1 MLTTTV
7 LILLLLSEG
16 VLNKRSSHTQHHKSH
31 KKHDIINKEP
41 GQTNELRSSSK
52 NLHISEGNVGNTNNS
67 TRRSIWD
74 AINNANISV
83 ENHVHSYT
91 TKSDIIKDT
100 NSTRRN
106 IWDAISNANI
116 SVENHVHSYTTKS
129 EIKKEANSARR
140 DVWDLI
146 KGANISVQ
154 NSVHS
159 TTVRKSDFHHSK
171 THGKSHEIRLKKTTL
186 LKPMKVIEVT
196 GQKRDEEPS
205 HMVRGTMDDG
215 PGPVSVRGK
224 SPSDVAD

>member
-7 LILLLLSEG
+7 LVLLLFSGG
-16 VLNKRSSHTQHHKSH
+16 VLNKKSSHTHKSH
-31 KKHDIINKEP
+31 NKHDIINKES
-41 GQTNELRSSSK
+41 GQINELRSPAT
-52 NLHISEGNVGNTNNS
+52 NLHISEDNDRNTNNS

-91 TKSDIIKDT
+91 TKSDISKDT

-106 IWDAISNANI
+106 IWDAINNANI

-129 EIKKEANSARR
+129 DINKDANSARR
-140 DVWDLI
+140 DIWDLL
-146 KGANISVQ
+146 KNANISVH

-159 TTVRKSDFHHSK
+159 TTVRKSNFHHSK
-171 THGKSHEIRLKKTTL
+171 SHGKNDDIRLKETTL

-205 HMVRGTMDDG
+205 HMVRGTLDDG
-215 PGPVSVRGK
+215 PAPVSVRGK